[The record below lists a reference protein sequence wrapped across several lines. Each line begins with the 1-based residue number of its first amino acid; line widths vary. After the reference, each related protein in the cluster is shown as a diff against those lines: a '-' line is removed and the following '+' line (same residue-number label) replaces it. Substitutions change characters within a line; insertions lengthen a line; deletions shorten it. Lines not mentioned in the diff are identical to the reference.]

1 MLTPSLSILC
11 YRSVCVVRIPGPV
24 AELSVWLSQ
33 PRPPGLLD
41 LYLDL
46 PRLFA
51 CYHCC
56 AVFPPYP
63 AAHRRLPAVEN
74 SPVQSSMQFSSK
86 VDQLQ
91 MLPRGRHFG
100 SRTFAVRQQAAHLA
114 DDHLEP

>member
-1 MLTPSLSILC
+1 MLIPSLSILC
-11 YRSVCVVRIPGPV
+11 CRSVCVVRIPGPV

-33 PRPPGLLD
+33 PRRQDLLD

-63 AAHRRLPAVEN
+63 AAHRRLSAVEN
-74 SPVQSSMQFSSK
+74 SPVRPSMQFSSR

-91 MLPRGRHFG
+91 TLPRGRHFG
-100 SRTFAVRQQAAHLA
+100 SRTFGVRQLAAHHA